1 MVKAEGQVLAALLGH
16 IRRCRNATLPGGRV
30 PLWIGG
36 ELIGY
41 ARPDLTAALTES
53 GAGTA
58 SPSGIAIAPEA
69 ASDLNRVARA
79 LAPRFGFRMRHEDF
93 DVRAHPGGPVLGI
106 LDRGALPAFGVLGV
120 GVHLNGMVRRA
131 GGLHLWIARRSAT
144 KKLDPGKLDNL
155 VGGGVSAGMTP
166 AETLVKE
173 AAEEAAIPAPVIAG
187 AREVTRIAYDME
199 RPEGLRRDLLV
210 CYDLDLPESFAPHAA
225 DGEVESFTLMP
236 VGQVLERIVES
247 EDFKFNVNLVI
258 IDFLLRHRV
267 LVDDSGALR
276 AALAHDPAGLNR
288 AEPVG

>member
-30 PLWIGG
+30 PLRIGG

-41 ARPDLTAALTES
+41 AKPDLAAALAES

-58 SPSGIAIAPEA
+58 SPGGIAIAPET
-69 ASDLNRVARA
+69 ASDLNRIAVT

-93 DVRAHPGGPVLGI
+93 DVRARPGGDVLGV

-120 GVHLNGMVRRA
+120 GVHLNGMVHRA
-131 GGLHLWIARRSAT
+131 SGLHLWIARRSAT

-173 AAEEAAIPAPVIAG
+173 AAEEAAIPASVIAG
-187 AREVTRIAYDME
+187 AREVSRIVYDME
-199 RPEGLRRDLLV
+199 RSEGLRRDILV
-210 CYDLDLPESFAPHAA
+210 CYDLDLPENFVPHAA
-225 DGEVESFTLMP
+225 DGEVESFALMP
-236 VGQVLERIVES
+236 AGQVLERMAEG

-267 LVDDSGALR
+267 LADDSGVLR
-276 AALAHDPAGLNR
+276 AALACDPAGLNR
-288 AEPVG
+288 AEPVV